1 MEGGN
6 EGIIISTG
14 DQRDCDL
21 HEDKNYGI
29 KRVWSY
35 VVKKALFAYIWF
47 SGVKK
52 FEEARY
58 KGIYYYGPVKTF
70 HKEFFLDTLEK
81 PTKEWT
87 GGYHIVINIKPKVPI
102 DRPLTTIG
110 YK

>member
-35 VVKKALFAYIWF
+35 VVKKRLICLYLVQWSEKIRGGKIQGNILLRASKDIPQGIFP
-47 SGVKK
+47 
-52 FEEARY
+52 RY
-58 KGIYYYGPVKTF
+58 AGKTN
-70 HKEFFLDTLEK
+70 KRVDGRVSYCYE
-81 PTKEWT
+81 
-87 GGYHIVINIKPKVPI
+87 Y
-102 DRPLTTIG
+102 
-110 YK
+110 